1 MMLKYV
7 FYFTLLC
14 VGSESYVQTSKNY
27 DYNRK
32 DDLKSIIGLLEE
44 KKILEI
50 SQFLQMKPC
59 GLGENY
65 KNRTF
70 WKKLKNSNL
79 YNHVFTDAGNLMNEG
94 FPLYDEIG
102 YMKIF
107 SNGDSQTG
115 KDMLSRRLKALVT
128 LVWAECLENKGKY
141 MPVINKALNEII
153 YQKTWVNP
161 RNYSNQNFDSLV
173 ELSVSSYAHNLA
185 QVLYLLDDKI
195 SRKIRTDVINSLYN
209 RVFNPILK
217 TLENGNKLHPW
228 LLSTNNWNAVC
239 LAGVT
244 GAALTVI
251 DSRYERAKYI
261 YVAKKYISNYIEGF
275 TDDGYCTEGLGYYNF
290 GFSHFL
296 ILRECVWQATKGQID
311 FLRFPK
317 IANIAKFGNNIEILN
332 NVYPAIGDCKTGTKL
347 NLWIPFYLS
356 TNLNSASIVYPK
368 LSIVGETNSLTE
380 DILRALSLLNAKH
393 SLQRKSNQESP
404 SVRTYFNK
412 AGVLIVRPNLNS
424 FCRLAAL
431 FKGGNNNEHHNHND
445 IGSYTI
451 VLGKELLVEDPGLIP
466 YTAKTFGKER
476 YTYKTISS
484 YGHPVPLIGQKE
496 QKTGIEAQA
505 KIIRTEFREAEDK
518 FDMDLT
524 SAYDDS
530 EINSL
535 IRRFTYSR
543 INEGFIEVKDDFN
556 FSTEKTFETALIT
569 RGTWKQVA
577 SNEIIISRGNEKVLL
592 KVLSNSDFT
601 IVPEIISE
609 EKGLPYTRL
618 GIRLNKPLTN
628 GFIAINFKPPI

>member
-1 MMLKYV
+1 MLRYM
-7 FYFTLLC
+7 FYSILFC
-14 VGSESYVQTSKNY
+14 VGSESYAQVSTVNSEKG
-27 DYNRK
+27 K
-32 DDLKSIIGLLEE
+32 PKAIISRLEE
-44 KKILEI
+44 GKVLDI
-50 SQFLQMKPC
+50 SQLLQSKPR

-70 WKKLKNSNL
+70 WGKLKNSNL
-79 YNHVFTDAGNLMNEG
+79 YNHVFTAADKIMSKG
-94 FPLYDEIG
+94 FPPYDEIG
-102 YMKIF
+102 YMKMF

-115 KDMLSRRLKALVT
+115 KDMLTRRINALST

-141 MPVINKALNEII
+141 LPIIHKALNEII

-173 ELSVSSYAHNLA
+173 ELSAASYAHNLA
-185 QVLYLLDDKI
+185 QALYLLDDKI
-195 SRKIRTDVINSLYN
+195 SPTMRTDVINSLYK

-217 TLENGNKLHPW
+217 TLENGDKLHPW
-228 LLSTNNWNAVC
+228 LLVTNNWNAVC

-251 DSRYERAKYI
+251 DDKYERAKYI
-261 YVAKKYISNYIEGF
+261 YIAQKYISNYIEGF

-296 ILRECVWQATKGQID
+296 ILRECVWQATKGQIN
-311 FLRFPK
+311 FLGYSK

-347 NLWIPFYLS
+347 NSWILFYLN
-356 TNLNSASIVYPK
+356 TNLDSASVVYPN
-368 LSIVGETNSLTE
+368 SPIAGETNTLTE
-380 DILRALSLLNAKH
+380 DILRASSLFHEKQH
-393 SLQRKSNQESP
+393 SQTKANNENPSNRS
-404 SVRTYFNK
+404 YFHD
-412 AGVLIVRPNLNS
+412 AGVLTVRPNLNS
-424 FCRLAAL
+424 ACRLAAT

-451 VLGKELLVEDPGLIP
+451 VLGKELLIEDPGLIP

-484 YGHPVPLIGQKE
+484 YGHPVPLIAQKE

-505 KIIRTEFREAEDK
+505 KILRTEFSEAEDK

-530 EINSL
+530 EINSV

-543 INEGFIEVKDDFN
+543 INEGFIEVKDEFR
-556 FSTEKTFETALIT
+556 FSKEKIFETAIIT

-577 SNEIIISRGNEKVLL
+577 SDEFMILRGNEIISL
-592 KVLSNSDFT
+592 KVISNSNFT
-601 IVPEIISE
+601 LIPEIISE
-609 EKGLPYTRL
+609 EKGIPYTRL
-618 GIRLNKPLTN
+618 GIRLNNPLTE
-628 GFIAINFKPPI
+628 GSISIKFKPIS